1 MAASGLVMTA
11 GLRPGRPTDFLGLP
25 CSLRQLGELS
35 YFLSRLLCFVL
46 TSCFPGS
53 PLRCLLVGLLQLFLG
68 ASAPHSC
75 VILLFASDSLLLFSV
90 LSRAHVQ
97 AVFGTMQDSHV
108 LSLR

>member
-11 GLRPGRPTDFLGLP
+11 GLRPGRPTGFLGLP

-68 ASAPHSC
+68 ASAPRPPSQLCHSALC
-75 VILLFASDSLLLFSV
+75 FRFLV
-90 LSRAHVQ
+90 
-97 AVFGTMQDSHV
+97 AV
-108 LSLR
+108 